1 MDYFCNVLYYLFIIY
16 VVIIVMYRYYINNCN
31 EFILELVIRVIFI
44 LSFRFIFS
52 DSVLFGVF
60 FLLIRLMDNSMFFI
74 FCFILFEG

>member
-1 MDYFCNVLYYLFIIY
+1 MVI
-16 VVIIVMYRYYINNCN
+16 IIVMYRYYINNCN

>member
-1 MDYFCNVLYYLFIIY
+1 
-16 VVIIVMYRYYINNCN
+16 MYRYYINNCN

-44 LSFRFIFS
+44 LSFRFIFL

>member
-1 MDYFCNVLYYLFIIY
+1 
-16 VVIIVMYRYYINNCN
+16 MYRYYINNCN

>member
-1 MDYFCNVLYYLFIIY
+1 
-16 VVIIVMYRYYINNCN
+16 MYRYYINNCN
-31 EFILELVIRVIFI
+31 EYILELVIRVIFI

>member
-1 MDYFCNVLYYLFIIY
+1 
-16 VVIIVMYRYYINNCN
+16 MYWYYINNCN